1 VSSRHS
7 PVFFYKKALL
17 AVRLKRQGGRKNKK
31 KTFGFFMPPG
41 RPAARWA
48 GRPGSFAFKKA
59 HKKQA

>member
-31 KTFGFFMPPG
+31 KTFGFFMP
-41 RPAARWA
+41 
-48 GRPGSFAFKKA
+48 GSFAFKKA